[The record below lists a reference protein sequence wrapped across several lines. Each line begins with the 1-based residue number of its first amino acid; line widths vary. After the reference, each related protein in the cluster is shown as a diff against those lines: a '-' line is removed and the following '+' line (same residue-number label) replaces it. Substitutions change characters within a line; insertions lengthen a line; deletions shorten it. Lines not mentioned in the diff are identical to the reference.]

1 MLFERCS
8 VLGFRWDDSGVVRS
22 LSNTVPIAEPE
33 EGRDT
38 LFQRRGMSSTGNW
51 GKKERNNDDEN
62 NRELTAKNEWSR
74 SGTPAQDPGRFE
86 CTSRGP
92 GFDSRHPYGS
102 SQPSGSDC
110 HYQSWGGSLFWLQRA
125 PGTQVVHRY
134 TCRQNIHTRFKT
146 RVAGTE

>member
-1 MLFERCS
+1 MEGEGVLFERCS

-51 GKKERNNDDEN
+51 GKKERNNNDDEN

-74 SGTPAQDPGRFE
+74 IRNSSA
-86 CTSRGP
+86 GP
-92 GFDSRHPYGS
+92 
-102 SQPSGSDC
+102 
-110 HYQSWGGSLFWLQRA
+110 WE
-125 PGTQVVHRY
+125 
-134 TCRQNIHTRFKT
+134 I
-146 RVAGTE
+146 